1 MNSSLKAYLADQQS
15 LALSLQYCATAVENL
30 LDAGLGESLAAS
42 EAAAQVI
49 KMARD
54 LQIALDS
61 DSLAKV
67 SRQPSLVRGEV

>member
-42 EAAAQVI
+42 VNGGVKTCHGAA
-49 KMARD
+49 
-54 LQIALDS
+54 
-61 DSLAKV
+61 
-67 SRQPSLVRGEV
+67 